1 MTFKEMILEK
11 IELEI
16 ESLKKEIYPYMS
28 NKYYERIDNK
38 IEEAEKI
45 RDMIKGELDADN

>member
-1 MTFKEMILEK
+1 MNFKDKILEK
-11 IELEI
+11 LDKEI

-28 NKYYERIDNK
+28 DKYYDKIDGQ

-45 RDMIKGELDADN
+45 RDMIKGECDADN